1 MENNRPGVLIVD
13 DLPSNRRMLARSLS
27 TLEVEPFEAG
37 SGEEALAI
45 VEREPQLFVALL
57 DVRMPG
63 MDGYA
68 LAESIRR
75 VPKAASLPIIFI
87 SAHEPDAYQP
97 YRAYDSGA
105 VDYLSKPVSPRVLLS
120 KVRVFLDL
128 YHQRRELE
136 TVVQQLAAVNEAL
149 SQQTLRLETTAEV
162 MHRIT
167 SILDVDALLTR
178 ILSLIRERFGYTFA
192 GIWMIR
198 EEDGEEDA
206 SVVLRAGQYGT
217 PTPVPEPNA
226 AIRLDAPRSI
236 IARVCRTGTSYLSNH
251 AQQDAVFLPTDRLPD
266 IRAELTLPLRVGTT
280 RLGALDIQ
288 SESPDAFSDADVTV
302 LTILADQIAIAIRN
316 ARLYAEVRRLNEGL
330 ESEVIARTEELES
343 AYRHLELL
351 DRNKSDFI
359 TVVSHELRTPLTLI
373 HGFSQMLR
381 SDPVIAE
388 DELRNKEVE
397 GIVNGAHRLHTIV
410 NSMLDVVKIDHR
422 TLHLNCSTLSVD
434 SLVEV
439 LRSRLAPAL
448 DERRITLTT
457 QGLADLPE
465 IEADPDALTKVF
477 NELLTNAIKYTPDG
491 GSIAVEGRDMT
502 EEQEGGDRYIEI
514 IVRDSGVGIDP
525 QALEMIFTKFYRTGE
540 VTLHSSGRTKFKG
553 GGPGLGLTVARG
565 IVEAH
570 GGRIWAESAG
580 HDETALPG
588 SAFHVVLPLIVPPS
602 AL

>member
-1 MENNRPGVLIVD
+1 
-13 DLPSNRRMLARSLS
+13 
-27 TLEVEPFEAG
+27 
-37 SGEEALAI
+37 
-45 VEREPQLFVALL
+45 
-57 DVRMPG
+57 
-63 MDGYA
+63 
-68 LAESIRR
+68 
-75 VPKAASLPIIFI
+75 
-87 SAHEPDAYQP
+87 
-97 YRAYDSGA
+97 
-105 VDYLSKPVSPRVLLS
+105 
-120 KVRVFLDL
+120 
-128 YHQRRELE
+128 
-136 TVVQQLAAVNEAL
+136 
-149 SQQTLRLETTAEV
+149 
-162 MHRIT
+162 
-167 SILDVDALLTR
+167 
-178 ILSLIRERFGYTFA
+178 
-192 GIWMIR
+192 
-198 EEDGEEDA
+198 
-206 SVVLRAGQYGT
+206 
-217 PTPVPEPNA
+217 
-226 AIRLDAPRSI
+226 
-236 IARVCRTGTSYLSNH
+236 
-251 AQQDAVFLPTDRLPD
+251 
-266 IRAELTLPLRVGTT
+266 
-280 RLGALDIQ
+280 
-288 SESPDAFSDADVTV
+288 
-302 LTILADQIAIAIRN
+302 
-316 ARLYAEVRRLNEGL
+316 VRRLNEGL

-388 DELRNKEVE
+388 DELRAKEVE

-434 SLVEV
+434 YLVEV

-457 QGLADLPE
+457 QGLSDLPE

-502 EEQEGGDRYIEI
+502 EGQKGGDRYIEI
-514 IVRDSGVGIDP
+514 VVRDSGIGIDP

-602 AL
+602 AM